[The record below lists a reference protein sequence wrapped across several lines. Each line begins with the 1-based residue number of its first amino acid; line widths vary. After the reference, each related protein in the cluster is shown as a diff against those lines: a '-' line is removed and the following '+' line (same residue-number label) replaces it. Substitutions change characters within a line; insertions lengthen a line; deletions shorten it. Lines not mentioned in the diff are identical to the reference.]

1 MRMTRYP
8 LFLILLTFL
17 TSAAGAATYYVDDA
31 GSNSNPGT
39 LASPFRTIT
48 YGLTFIDGPNDV
60 LYVRGGTYNERVLIW
75 DKHGSDNNEI
85 WIAGYNSEKPV
96 IDGTG
101 IGNYSTVSINESSY
115 VYFTGFVVQNSPK
128 GGISVWDA
136 DNINVEWNTVKNT
149 IKGGINAGTDVV
161 GTTHDIVFKGNV
173 VTNTVRENIP
183 ANNATT
189 WSQAMSCYKT
199 NNCLMT
205 ENWVSKNYGEGID
218 CIVSDNCTITK
229 NNIWDNTG
237 ANVYLDNAQYALVDG
252 NFIYHSGN
260 TEYFRDGTSPSPGIA
275 VANEWYDV
283 QNPATNLTI
292 TNNIVLWCNVGFVYW
307 NSQYGGGMHYTLIA
321 NNTFYHSYSSAAR
334 LIYIEDGTSTNVHST
349 TTIDNNIFYQRTGVG
364 YAWAPTVGIT
374 WRTNNWYG
382 GTSGTQIS
390 GVGDVTSNPLLV
402 NAGGWN
408 AADYKLSSTSPLKT
422 AGTTESAVTAD
433 HFGTARSASYSIGAH
448 EY

>member
-1 MRMTRYP
+1 MPTSR
-8 LFLILLTFL
+8 FLLLAVLLTL
-17 TSAAGAATYYVDDA
+17 TSGAGAATYYVDDS

-75 DKHGSDNNEI
+75 DKHGTAGNEI
-85 WIAGYNSEKPV
+85 WILNYNSEPAI

-101 IGNYSTVSINESSY
+101 IGDHNAVAINESSY
-115 VYFTGFVVQNSPK
+115 VIFMGFEVKNSPK
-128 GGISVWDA
+128 SGILVWDA
-136 DNINVEWNTVKNT
+136 HHINVEWCEVHGS
-149 IKGGINAGTDVV
+149 IKAGIHAGTDVV
-161 GTTHDIVFKGNV
+161 GTTHDVVFKGNV
-173 VTNTVRENIP
+173 VYDNVRSNIP

-189 WSQAMSCYKT
+189 WMQAMSAYKAD
-199 NNCLMT
+199 NVVMT
-205 ENWVSKNYGEGID
+205 ENWVYENYGEGID
-218 CIVSDNCTITK
+218 CIVSDDCTITK
-229 NNIWDNTG
+229 NNIWDNFG
-237 ANVYLDNAQYALVDG
+237 AQIYLDNAQYALVDG

-260 TEYFRDGTSPSPGIA
+260 SEFFRDGEPPPGIA

-292 TNNIVLWCNVGFVYW
+292 TNNIVLWCNTGFVYW

-321 NNTFYHSYSSAAR
+321 NNVFYHSMSSATR
-334 LIYIEDGTSTNVHST
+334 LVYIEDGTSTNVHSN
-349 TTIDNNIFYQRTGVG
+349 TTIDNNIFYQRSGVG

-402 NAGGWN
+402 NAGGWD
-408 AADYKLSSTSPLKT
+408 ADDYKLTSTSPLKT
-422 AGTTESAVTAD
+422 AGTTESAVTKD
-433 HFGTARSASYSIGAH
+433 HFGNNRTASYSIGAH